1 MQNDGFSRGA
11 TSRVR
16 DSRAYGSWAC
26 GAPGSALPGR
36 VGGPWAVSLTLA
48 TALMAAPAW
57 GQDDSESEEESVELA
72 PVEVEAARPSPV
84 GPVEGYKAERSATAT
99 RLNLS
104 LDETPASV
112 QVVPR
117 EVLDDSG
124 AERVGDALDFTA
136 GVNRTNSFGNTQ
148 DGFVLRGF
156 DATFAEDGAV
166 SGGAVASITGQRDS
180 ATVERVEVLRGPA
193 AALYG
198 PGSPGGV
205 VNVVTKR
212 PQARTFARSEST
224 LSSFERY
231 RQTFDANSDFGTGGQ
246 VMARLSGALE
256 KFDSFRDDIDGDRQ
270 VLAPAVTVQP
280 RKDLRLHY
288 RGEFSRD
295 ARPFD
300 RGVPVAGSDVLAD
313 EDTFFGDPDAGN
325 FTNQIARNQV
335 EAELDLNDNWTARV
349 FGGLTYNSLEG
360 FARSPV
366 ALAPFSLPQQA
377 LGVPIIE
384 NETIFRESRD
394 RDFQTQLWTGRAEL
408 DGRFDTGPV
417 AHETL
422 FSFEGRVI
430 HDDRNLSRSNV
441 FGQPDLISV
450 SQPGSPFP
458 APTPT
463 QRSDTRDDVTNFGIL
478 AFDKITPWEPL
489 TILGGGRVDIVDQ
502 EQTLTTNFGST
513 ETDLNET
520 EFSPTVGAVFQP
532 VSWGSVFVRYAE
544 SFEVN
549 TATGPDGSPLDPQEG
564 ESIEGGVRFNLNEEA
579 LRATVTVFDTDLEN
593 VPFADVSTGLSRGA
607 SQSSTGVEVSL
618 QGAVTED
625 ISVVANY
632 TYTDAEVSDLP
643 GFDGDFDAPAVPE
656 HAANVFANYEVPKGP
671 LDGLSL
677 RGGVVFN
684 GDRLNALPQF
694 VQTPQGLP
702 SARIGGQDLDSYVR
716 VDLGAGYRVNEW
728 FEASFR
734 VENLF
739 DKDYE
744 RPGTPNFALPESPRT
759 FSGRLSLRF

>member
-1 MQNDGFSRGA
+1 MRTTRYAATLRGSVA
-11 TSRVR
+11 
-16 DSRAYGSWAC
+16 GLL
-26 GAPGSALPGR
+26 ALLAGNSL
-36 VGGPWAVSLTLA
+36 GP
-48 TALMAAPAW
+48 APALAQEDDPPAA
-57 GQDDSESEEESVELA
+57 QDAAESATEESQGDVELA
-72 PVEVEAARPSPV
+72 PVEVEAVRPSPF
-84 GPVEGYKAERSATAT
+84 GPTPGYAPERSATAT

-117 EVLDDSG
+117 QVLEDSG
-124 AERVGDALDFTA
+124 AERVEDALDFTA

-148 DGFVLRGF
+148 DGFLLRGF
-156 DATFAEDGAV
+156 DATFAEDGVV
-166 SGGAVASITGQRDS
+166 SGGAVANIFGKRDS

-212 PQARTFARSEST
+212 PQATTFARSDST

-231 RQTFDANSDFGTGGQ
+231 RQTFDANSDFGTDGT
-246 VMARLSGALE
+246 VMARLSGSLE
-256 KFDSFRDDIDGDRQ
+256 KSDSFRDDIDGDRQ
-270 VLAPAVTVQP
+270 VIAPAVTLQP
-280 RKDLRLHY
+280 SDDLRVRY

-325 FTNQIARNQV
+325 FTNQIARNQI
-335 EAELDLNDNWTARV
+335 EAELDLNDAWTARV
-349 FGGLTYNSLEG
+349 FGGLTFNSLDG

-366 ALAPFSLPQQA
+366 ALAPFSLPPQV
-377 LGVPIIE
+377 LGVPIAE

-394 RDFQTQLWTGRAEL
+394 RDFQTQLWTGRVEL

-422 FSFEGRVI
+422 VSFEGRVV

-441 FGQPDLISV
+441 FGQPDLISA
-450 SQPGSPFP
+450 SQPGSPLP

-463 QRSDTRDDVTNFGIL
+463 QRSDTRDDVTNFGFL

-489 TILGGGRVDIVDQ
+489 TIVGGGRVDIVDQ

-618 QGAVTED
+618 QGAVTEHL
-625 ISVVANY
+625 SVIANY

-643 GFDGDFDAPAVPE
+643 GPGLEGDFDAPGVPE
-656 HAANVFANYEVPKGP
+656 HAANAFANYSFDSGE

-677 RGGVVFN
+677 NGGVVFN

-702 SARIGGQDLDSYVR
+702 SARIGGQDLDSFVR
-716 VDLGAGYRVNEW
+716 FDIGAGYRLNDWVQ
-728 FEASFR
+728 ASFR